1 MLYLC
6 GGKIKYIELKNP
18 NHLSMNRNSIMRI
31 FSILLLSV
39 LLASCDMLSDDN
51 YIGMDYRNFNGTIAE
66 NLAKAVICEDV
77 EDIKEEVIANKI
89 PVDYKDPNYGHTLL
103 HIAVMNKKEKSV
115 ETLLELGAD
124 PNVHC
129 DSIEHEGNNAVI
141 LACDIYN
148 PPIRILELLLKNG
161 GDPNSR
167 CTGVTEDGFGEYIPY
182 RRSALELVISIYP
195 EINIKKVK
203 LLAKYGANLNDGD
216 ALSNALT
223 FDDMETVLFLLEH
236 GCDYRYDWTDNFDRE
251 DNIKVDILYRLRCI
265 TPELGS
271 KEHKFKYKVI
281 NFLKKRGLDYSS
293 TKVPKHIR
301 SYAQREYPSNWQ
313 DYLKKY

>member
-1 MLYLC
+1 
-6 GGKIKYIELKNP
+6 
-18 NHLSMNRNSIMRI
+18 MNRNSIMRI

-66 NLAKAVICEDV
+66 NLAKAVIREDV

-89 PVDYKDPNYGHTLL
+89 PVDYKDPNYGQTLL
-103 HIAVMNKKEKSV
+103 HIAVMNQKEKSV
-115 ETLLELGAD
+115 ETLLELGSD
-124 PNVHC
+124 PNVPS
-129 DSIEHEGNNAVI
+129 DSIEHNGSNAVI
-141 LACDIYN
+141 LACDFRYT
-148 PPIRILELLLKNG
+148 PISILELLLKNG

-167 CTGVTEDGFGEYIPY
+167 CTGVTKDGFGEYIPY
-182 RRSALELVISIYP
+182 RRSALDCAISSDS
-195 EINIKKVK
+195 EITIKKVR
-203 LLAKYGANLNDGD
+203 LLAKYGVNLNDGD
-216 ALSNALT
+216 ALRRALS
-223 FDDMETVLFLLEH
+223 FDDMETLLFLLEH
-236 GCDYRYDWTDNFDRE
+236 GCDYRYDWTDEIDEEN
-251 DNIKVDILYRLRCI
+251 NIKDDILYRLRCV

>member
-1 MLYLC
+1 
-6 GGKIKYIELKNP
+6 
-18 NHLSMNRNSIMRI
+18 MNRNSIMRI

-39 LLASCDMLSDDN
+39 LLASCDMLSADN

-77 EDIKEEVIANKI
+77 EDIKEEVIDNKI
-89 PVDYKDPNYGHTLL
+89 PVDYKDPNYGLTML
-103 HIAVMNKKEKSV
+103 HLAVLNEKEKSV
-115 ETLLELGAD
+115 ETLLELGSD
-124 PNVHC
+124 PNVPC
-129 DSIEHEGNNAVI
+129 DSIEHVGSNTVTM
-141 LACDIYN
+141 ACFYCDN
-148 PPIRILELLLKNG
+148 RIRILELLLKNG

-167 CTGVTEDGFGEYIPY
+167 CTGVTKDGFGEYIPY
-182 RRSALELVISIYP
+182 RRSALELAISIYP

-203 LLAKYGANLNDGD
+203 LLAKYGANLND
-216 ALSNALT
+216 SNALYNALVH
-223 FDDMETVLFLLEH
+223 DDMETTLFLLEH
-236 GCDYRYDWTDNFDRE
+236 GCDYRYDWTDEYDKK
-251 DNIKVDILYRLRCI
+251 DNIKVDILYQLRCI

-293 TKVPKHIR
+293 TKVPKFIKGIARRDH
-301 SYAQREYPSNWQ
+301 PSDWQ